1 MSGKAMTLTGNLKT
15 DGTIMALIVQKY
27 GGTSM
32 GTPERIL
39 NVARRVKRWHDH
51 GHRVVVVVSAMSG
64 ETNRLLGL
72 AKSITENPDPRE
84 LDQMVSTG
92 EQVTIAMLAMALKS
106 IDVDACSYTGR
117 QVGIIT
123 DSSFNKARIQSI
135 DADVM
140 HKDLNQGKVLIVA
153 GFQGVDQQGNITTL
167 GRGGSDTTGVALAA
181 ALKADE
187 CQIYTDVDG
196 VYTTD
201 PRVAPKAKKLSR
213 ITFEEM
219 LEMASLGSKVLQI
232 RSVEFAGKYQVPLRV
247 LSSFDNDT
255 DGAFDEDFKN
265 NVGTLI
271 TTESEHTMEQP
282 IISGIAFNRD
292 EAKLTIRGVP
302 DQPGVAS
309 RILSPIGDANI
320 EIDMIVQNIAADGT
334 TDFTF
339 TVNRTD
345 FKKALN
351 LLETIG
357 KDIGA
362 GQVIGDDSIVKVS
375 IVGVGMRSHAGVAS
389 QMFTALAKDGINI
402 QMISTS
408 EIKISVVVD
417 EKYLELAVRSLHTA
431 FGLDRASGESSARA

>member
-1 MSGKAMTLTGNLKT
+1 
-15 DGTIMALIVQKY
+15 MALIVQKY

-39 NVARRVKRWHDH
+39 NVARRVQRWHNA
-51 GHRVVVVVSAMSG
+51 GNQVVVVVSAMSG

-72 AKSITENPDPRE
+72 AKSITETPDPRE
-84 LDQMVSTG
+84 LDQMISTG
-92 EQVTIAMLAMALKS
+92 EQVTIAMLAMALRS
-106 IDVDACSYTGR
+106 IGVDALSYTGR

-123 DSSFNKARIQSI
+123 DQSYTKARIQSI

-140 HKDLNQGKVLIVA
+140 HNDLNQGKVLVVA
-153 GFQGVDQQGNITTL
+153 GFQGVDEDGNTTTL

-201 PRVAPKAKKLSR
+201 PRVAPKAKKLDR
-213 ITFEEM
+213 VTFEEM

-255 DGAFDEDFKN
+255 DGAFDDNFRN
-265 NVGTLI
+265 TVGTLI
-271 TTESEHTMEQP
+271 TTDSGNDMEQP
-282 IISGIAFNRD
+282 IIAGIAFNRD

-302 DQPGVAS
+302 DQPGIAS

-339 TVNRTD
+339 TVNRSEY
-345 FKKALN
+345 KKTLS
-351 LLETIG
+351 LLEGIS

-362 GQVIGDDSIVKVS
+362 REVVGDDSIVKVS

-389 QMFTALAKDGINI
+389 KMFTALAAEGINI

-417 EKYLELAVRSLHTA
+417 EKYLELAVRCLHTA
-431 FGLDRASGESSARA
+431 FDLDRTSGESSARA